1 MHFRPKDFLKR
12 YIQTLEAGFLSQ
24 EMSGTMWKPGSA
36 KPSPSNNSSKNK
48 GNKRNLDANKKIEN
62 GWDEEDNNENGTNI
76 PASGTPTS
84 TSENKKKASLSGA
97 TMNMRFMQRKKE
109 QQYYEKKRHAKVEA
123 PSPMDV
129 DDNEDYSA
137 DHSDDDSV
145 QPQLPQDELVSS
157 APATSADMY
166 GISVEVIGRRS
177 FGGFNRAIEDTW
189 KSSYRSHREGSQG
202 ASSKSRASDEELL
215 QRYANLVKDRRGG
228 GDNSRT
234 PVGNLSKKGQRNK
247 PRSGEK
253 RKRR

>member
-1 MHFRPKDFLKR
+1 
-12 YIQTLEAGFLSQ
+12 
-24 EMSGTMWKPGSA
+24 MSGAMWKPGSA
-36 KPSPSNNSSKNK
+36 KPSPSNNSSEQKA
-48 GNKRNLDANKKIEN
+48 NKRNRDVSKNNDN
-62 GWDEEDNNENGTNI
+62 GGDEEDNNENGSNI
-76 PASGTPTS
+76 PRSGSPTS
-84 TSENKKKASLSGA
+84 TSEKKKKASLSGA

-109 QQYYEKKRHAKVEA
+109 QQSYEKKHHAKVEE

-129 DDNEDYSA
+129 DNNEDHSA
-137 DHSDDDSV
+137 DHSDDDSI

-166 GISVEVIGRRS
+166 GISVQVIGRRS

-189 KSSYRSHREGSQG
+189 KSSYRSHREVSQG
-202 ASSKSRASDEELL
+202 ASNKTRASDEELL
-215 QRYANLVKDRRGG
+215 QRYANLVKDRRGD
-228 GDNSRT
+228 GDNSRK